1 MDAEIHTVS
10 STAHC
15 SLRTAHFFNFF
26 RMNQKYT
33 LLMLLCAVLSTGAAW
48 AGNPDRQ
55 GEAGAG
61 QLLINPWAR
70 SAGLHSTNTASI
82 AGTDAMFLNV
92 AGLARI
98 QKTQIQLGH
107 TIYLQGADMSINA
120 LALGQRVGKY
130 GAFGVS
136 LVSFNLGD
144 FQYTTEDSPEGAGG
158 TFSPS
163 LFNMGLSY
171 SHKFANKVS
180 VGVTAKFVSEGL
192 ANVSA
197 RAMAMDAGVQYV
209 TGEQDNFKFGIS
221 LRNVGSKMRF
231 TGEGLSKARPNPNST
246 SVPYPITY
254 YERSAAYELPS
265 QLNIGMAYAWKFG
278 SVTSLAALANFT
290 SNSFSRD
297 QVGAGV
303 EFTLNPNFALRAGYK
318 TEFDTNEV
326 EATLDN
332 GFSAGLSAS
341 LPVKRNSDTRISLD
355 YSYRSTK
362 VFNGIHNVGIR
373 IDL

>member
-1 MDAEIHTVS
+1 MADGVNPVRRPPSAVRPNF
-10 STAHC
+10 ST
-15 SLRTAHFFNFF
+15 SI

-33 LLMLLCAVLSTGAAW
+33 LLSLLCAVLSVGAAW

-70 SAGLHSTNTASI
+70 SAGLHSINTASI

-107 TIYLQGADMSINA
+107 TIYLQGADISINA
-120 LALGQRVGKY
+120 LALGQRVGKS
-130 GAFGVS
+130 GAFGIS
-136 LVSFNLGD
+136 LCSFDLGD
-144 FQYTTEDSPEGAGG
+144 FDYTTESSPEGAGG
-158 TFSPS
+158 LFSPTM
-163 LFNMGLSY
+163 FNMGLSY

-180 VGVTAKFVSEGL
+180 VGVTAKFVNEGL
-192 ANVSA
+192 TNVGA
-197 RAMAMDAGVQYV
+197 RAMALDAGVQYV
-209 TGEQDNFKFGIS
+209 TGAQDNFKFGIS

-231 TGEGLSKARPNPNST
+231 TGEGLSKARPNPDNNAK
-246 SVPYPITY
+246 PYPITY
-254 YERSAAYELPS
+254 YERSSAYELPS
-265 QLNIGMAYAWKFG
+265 QLNIGMSYSWKFG
-278 SVTSLAALANFT
+278 TVSNLAFLANFC

-297 QVGAGV
+297 QVGAGL
-303 EFTLNPNFALRAGYK
+303 EFALNQNFALRAGYK

-355 YSYRSTK
+355 YAYRSTT